1 MLADRDDAIERL
13 CATHRGVP
21 QLGLV
26 LGAGVSKE
34 SGVPLYSKLAYDL
47 FELALKRRNLKGVP
61 ESVIAFMQEQA
72 RHLRTGQAGG
82 TPQDPDKIL
91 QFVCDHLDPKA
102 NLPLLVKQVL
112 YRNVETKLSHKMVA
126 SRTYRENRTLD
137 AVITFCAALPGS
149 VLAPDSESR
158 WETNPRVGG
167 ILTTNYDNLVEGS
180 FGSKYGRS
188 LLKPVTREGS
198 RETVPG
204 KRVIP
209 VYHMH
214 GYVSYVDDP
223 KEPDGV
229 KASDL
234 VIAED
239 DYYRTFY
246 NLLGFSNVVATSF
259 LRQFPCLFVGCSMAD
274 RNVRRILYHLQ
285 RERIHSSEVW
295 EHFAILPPLAAGEQ
309 EFDDAILRSFGVTA
323 IRVADPDDLGAQVE
337 AILRRVYLSLD
348 GVEEEHW
355 LEAKRGRWSRRGT
368 DSRPIGPESGT

>member
-1 MLADRDDAIERL
+1 MPADRGDAVERL
-13 CATHRGVP
+13 CATYRDVP

-34 SGVPLYSKLAYDL
+34 SGVPLYSKLAHDL
-47 FELALKRRNLKGVP
+47 FQLALKRRNLKGVP

-126 SRTYRENRTLD
+126 SRTYRDNQTLD

-149 VLAPDSESR
+149 VLALDSESR

-167 ILTTNYDNLVEGS
+167 ILTTNYDNLVEGT

-285 RERIHSSEVW
+285 RERIRSSEVW

-323 IRVADPDDLGAQVE
+323 IRVADRDDLGAQVE